1 MEITKENLHTAIAA
15 LKQCAKENRNVR
27 TDTGCIVVSN
37 LCDDVARFL
46 ESLMKENN
54 SQVPTSIKELAELL
68 DTHSESDEGI
78 ECAAHQCYEANDTFM
93 DGFKKAFLLKENLM
107 EKNAIELPIRHDSF
121 GNPYVQHTVVYKWD
135 KVPKKVQ
142 INVKEIF

>member
-15 LKQCAKENRNVR
+15 LKQCAEENRNVR

-46 ESLMKENN
+46 ESLK
-54 SQVPTSIKELAELL
+54 KELAELF

-78 ECAAHQCYEANDTFM
+78 ECVAHQCYEANDTFM
-93 DGFKKAFLLKENLM
+93 DGFKKAYRLKENLM

-142 INVKEIF
+142 INVKEMF